1 MIKLNKYWIYILI
14 LLFTF
19 TACSKDDDEKEPT
32 KEETVI
38 DVLDDIMEQWY
49 LWNDELPNLNSN
61 NYNDLNKYFED
72 QLVAQDKWSFIA
84 DLESLLAFF
93 EDGTYTGLGFDLKYE
108 KGNDIPYVSL
118 VYNESALYTQGITRG
133 WKLVDVNGSST
144 NDLTESQIQSMLA
157 WETSSAWFESSSGEQ
172 KKVNLTKKEMNQNT
186 VIKKAVIPTENK
198 KVAYLVFDSF
208 LDSSEAELNEA
219 FDFFR
224 AEGAEELVLDMR
236 YNGGGSTKIANQLAG
251 LITGNNYAEQVFSK
265 YIFNESQTSEN
276 FSEEF
281 ISQNSAL
288 NFDRI
293 FVITT
298 SATASASELVI
309 NSLKPYMGAENIILI
324 GSTTHGKPVGMN
336 VFEVGEFNLAVVPIT
351 FHITDK
357 NGEGYYFEGI
367 PVDYTI
373 EDDLTHDWGDIDE
386 TNLKAALDY
395 INNNSFPA
403 VTSRAKVGGKKEFV
417 RKGLDELIS
426 AF

>member
-1 MIKLNKYWIYILI
+1 MIKLNKYWLYVFI

-19 TACSKDDDEKEPT
+19 TACSKDDDEKE
-32 KEETVI
+32 ETAVDVI
-38 DVLDDIMEQWY
+38 DEIMEECY
-49 LWNDELPNLNSN
+49 LWNDERPNLNSN
-61 NYNDLNKYFED
+61 NYRDLNTYFED

-84 DLESLLAFF
+84 NLESLLAFF
-93 EDGTYTGLGFDLKYE
+93 EDGTYTGYGFDLQFE
-108 KGNDIPYVSL
+108 TGNNVPYVSL
-118 VYNESALYTQGITRG
+118 VYNQSDLYNEGITRS
-133 WKLVDVNGSST
+133 WKLLEIN
-144 NDLTESQIQSMLA
+144 NQS
-157 WETSSAWFESSSGEQ
+157 TSSMSEDQIRDKLRDNSVSLLFESESGEQ
-172 KKVNLTKKEMNQNT
+172 KTLNLTKKEMNQNT

-208 LDSSEAELNEA
+208 LDSSKPELNEA
-219 FDFFR
+219 FDLFR
-224 AEGAEELVLDMR
+224 TEGAEELVLDMR
-236 YNGGGSTKIANQLAG
+236 YNGGGSTEIANQLAG
-251 LITGNNYAEQVFSK
+251 LITGNNHAEQVFSK
-265 YIFNESQTSEN
+265 YIFNESQSSEN

-281 ISQNSAL
+281 ISQSSAL
-288 NFDRI
+288 NFERI

-298 SATASASELVI
+298 YGTASASELVI

-336 VFEVGEFNLAVVPIT
+336 VFQVPEFNLAVLPIT

-357 NGEGYYFEGI
+357 NDEGYYFEGI
-367 PVDYTI
+367 PVNHEV

-403 VTSRAKVGGKKEFV
+403 VTSRAKLGRKKEFV

>member
-1 MIKLNKYWIYILI
+1 MIKLNKSWFYILI
-14 LLFTF
+14 FLFAF
-19 TACSKDDDEKEPT
+19 TACSKDDDKEP
-32 KEETVI
+32 KEETAVDVI
-38 DVLDDIMEQWY
+38 DEIMEEWY
-49 LWNDELPNLNSN
+49 LWNDERPNLNSN
-61 NYNDLNKYFED
+61 NYSDLNTYFED

-84 DLESLLAFF
+84 DLEALLAFF
-93 EDGTYTGLGFDLKYE
+93 RDGTYTGYGFDLQFE
-108 KGNDIPYVSL
+108 NGNNIPYVSL
-118 VYNESALYTQGITRG
+118 VYDQSDLFNEGITRS
-133 WKLVDVNGSST
+133 WKLLEIN
-144 NDLTESQIQSMLA
+144 NQS
-157 WETSSAWFESSSGEQ
+157 TSSMSEDQIRDKLRDNSVSLLFESGSGEL
-172 KKVNLTKKEMNQNT
+172 KTLNLTKKEMNQNT

-208 LDSSEAELNEA
+208 LDSSEAELNNA
-219 FDFFR
+219 FDEFR
-224 AEGAEELVLDMR
+224 TEGAEELVLDMR

-251 LITGNNYAEQVFSK
+251 LITGNLHKDEIFSK
-265 YIFNESQTSEN
+265 YIFNESQSSEN
-276 FSEEF
+276 FSEAF
-281 ISQNSAL
+281 SDQTSAYG
-288 NFDRI
+288 FDRI

-309 NSLKPYMGAENIILI
+309 NSLKPYMGAEKIILI

-336 VFEVGEFNLAVVPIT
+336 FFQVEKYNLAVLPIT

-357 NGEGYYFEGI
+357 DGEGYYFEGI
-367 PVDYTI
+367 PVNHEV
-373 EDDLTHDWGDIDE
+373 EDDLTHDWGDVDE

>member
-1 MIKLNKYWIYILI
+1 MIKLNKYWLYVFI

-19 TACSKDDDEKEPT
+19 TACSKDDDEKE
-32 KEETVI
+32 ETAVDVI
-38 DVLDDIMEQWY
+38 DEIMEEWY
-49 LWNDELPNLNSN
+49 LWNDERPNLNSN
-61 NYNDLNKYFED
+61 NYRDLNTYFED

-84 DLESLLAFF
+84 NLESLLAFF
-93 EDGTYTGLGFDLKYE
+93 EDGTYTGYGFDLQFE
-108 KGNDIPYVSL
+108 TGNNVPYVSL
-118 VYNESALYTQGITRG
+118 VYNQSDLYNEGITRS
-133 WKLVDVNGSST
+133 WKLLEIN
-144 NDLTESQIQSMLA
+144 NQS
-157 WETSSAWFESSSGEQ
+157 TSSMSEDQIRDKLRDNSVSLLFESESGEQ
-172 KKVNLTKKEMNQNT
+172 KTLNLTKKEMNQNT

-208 LDSSEAELNEA
+208 LDSSKPELNEA
-219 FDFFR
+219 FDLFR
-224 AEGAEELVLDMR
+224 TEGAEELVLDMR
-236 YNGGGSTKIANQLAG
+236 YNGGGSTEIANQLAG
-251 LITGNNYAEQVFSK
+251 LITGNNHAEQVFSK
-265 YIFNESQTSEN
+265 YIFNESQSSEN

-281 ISQNSAL
+281 ISQSSAL
-288 NFDRI
+288 NFERI

-298 SATASASELVI
+298 YGTASASELVI

-336 VFEVGEFNLAVVPIT
+336 VFQVPEFNLAVLPIT

-367 PVDYTI
+367 PVNHEV
-373 EDDLTHDWGDIDE
+373 EDDLTHDWGDLDE

-403 VTSRAKVGGKKEFV
+403 VTSRAKLGHKKEFV

>member
-1 MIKLNKYWIYILI
+1 MIKLNKYWLYVFI

-19 TACSKDDDEKEPT
+19 TACSKDDDEKE
-32 KEETVI
+32 ETAVDVI
-38 DVLDDIMEQWY
+38 DEIMEEWY
-49 LWNDELPNLNSN
+49 LWNDERPNLNSN
-61 NYNDLNKYFED
+61 NYSDLNTYFED

-84 DLESLLAFF
+84 NLESLLAFF
-93 EDGTYTGLGFDLKYE
+93 QDGTYTGYGFDLQFE
-108 KGNDIPYVSL
+108 VGNNIPYVSL
-118 VYNESALYTQGITRG
+118 VYHQSDLYNEDITRS
-133 WKLVDVNGSST
+133 WKLLEIN
-144 NDLTESQIQSMLA
+144 NQS
-157 WETSSAWFESSSGEQ
+157 TSSMNEDQIRDKLRDNSVSLLFESGSNEQ
-172 KKVNLTKKEMNQNT
+172 KTLNLTKKEMNQNT

-219 FDFFR
+219 FDLFR
-224 AEGAEELVLDMR
+224 TEGAEEFVLDMR
-236 YNGGGSTKIANQLAG
+236 YNGGGSTEIANQLAG
-251 LITGNNYAEQVFSK
+251 LITGNNHAEQVFSK
-265 YIFNESQTSEN
+265 YIFNESQSSEN

-281 ISQNSAL
+281 ISQSSAL
-288 NFDRI
+288 NFERI

-298 SATASASELVI
+298 SGTASASELVI

-336 VFEVGEFNLAVVPIT
+336 VFQVPEFNLAVLPIT

-357 NGEGYYFEGI
+357 NDEGYYFEGI
-367 PVDYTI
+367 PVNHEV
-373 EDDLTHDWGDIDE
+373 EDDLTHDWGDVDE
-386 TNLKAALDY
+386 MNLKAALDY

-403 VTSRAKVGGKKEFV
+403 VTSRAKLGRKKEFV